1 MPMDTTSRVS
11 EYQQSSSHATDAISC
26 ADSAHSVGNTDKPEQ
41 MQTGQLDGGEEDRI
55 EIDET
60 SSQQQDARPSSPS
73 PVVNEAHDSGTFSA
87 RCDDVHLAS
96 PCLSSSSPEPGF
108 DGNYRSETA
117 VIQRTSSMAESRQA
131 SSRQTNESDSVLN
144 ADHFDFSIDV
154 NEARE
159 TTHDDSVH
167 GQSPSSDG
175 TLQSETFIRDN
186 ENETGL
192 RHQKDQQG
200 LYLRH
205 RRRRSASVKSER
217 SIRNESSSCS
227 SSSDSD
233 ESSSSEESYC
243 TRALRKQGPDMEG
256 GDSKKPRDGLKRK
269 LDESC
274 VSNFVENSTENS
286 PLSSCDWYSSPKMA
300 CIVHGSAPT
309 ESTNFQHQQ
318 HQNLNGL
325 ISVLQSAALSSDEP
339 AKISN
344 SQHEEDSELALAV
357 RIYENE
363 AGDGSMPLTRSLSCP
378 GLMELACES

>member
-1 MPMDTTSRVS
+1 
-11 EYQQSSSHATDAISC
+11 
-26 ADSAHSVGNTDKPEQ
+26 VGNTDKPEQ
-41 MQTGQLDGGEEDRI
+41 MQTEQLDGGEEERI

-60 SSQQQDARPSSPS
+60 SSQQQDARPSSP
-73 PVVNEAHDSGTFSA
+73 VVNEAHDSGTFSA
-87 RCDDVHLAS
+87 RCYDDEHLAS
-96 PCLSSSSPEPGF
+96 PCLSSSSPGESPEPGF

-117 VIQRTSSMAESRQA
+117 VIQRTSSMAESRQQA
-131 SSRQTNESDSVLN
+131 SSRQTNESDSVLD

-154 NEARE
+154 NETRE

-175 TLQSETFIRDN
+175 TLQSESLSRDN
-186 ENETGL
+186 ESETGL

-200 LYLRH
+200 PYLRH

-300 CIVHGSAPT
+300 CIAHGSAPT

-344 SQHEEDSELALAV
+344 GQHEEDTELALAV
-357 RIYENE
+357 RIYETE